1 MNDSDS
7 AADKLAERVTV
18 AANSIREL
26 TYESRAAQL
35 PDGCLAAPDVYG
47 IVGAAAELASG
58 LPQALT
64 QLAQALHRSLTVFDV
79 YDSDRQ
85 PADSVNATMGPMS
98 AAAAAF
104 ATAAR
109 HLSDAQNAI
118 ANQGV
123 NDDAAGGLRRRP
135 TQRLAP
141 PSEETSHGAAQP
153 GGWGR
158 GA

>member
-1 MNDSDS
+1 MNDSDN
-7 AADKLAERVTV
+7 AAGRLAERVTV

-26 TYESRAAQL
+26 NRESRIAQL
-35 PDGCLAAPDVYG
+35 PDGCLPAPHVYG
-47 IVGAAAELASG
+47 IVGAAAELAYG

-64 QLAQALHRSLTVFDV
+64 QLADALRRSLTVFDV
-79 YDSDRQ
+79 YDSDRE
-85 PADSVNATMGPMS
+85 PGDSVNATIASMS

-123 NDDAAGGLRRRP
+123 NNDGAGCLRRRP
-135 TQRLAP
+135 TLRLAP
-141 PSEETSHGAAQP
+141 PPE
-153 GGWGR
+153 
-158 GA
+158 